1 MGGNRSG
8 SDRKRWRHLTE
19 WRHTTIPAS
28 NTETPDEID
37 YGDFKIVNR
46 VLERSDGSR
55 RVWLK
60 DSEGKILNIIS
71 K

>member
-1 MGGNRSG
+1 MTT
-8 SDRKRWRHLTE
+8 SDRKETHDERGLPHR
-19 WRHTTIPAS
+19 
-28 NTETPDEID
+28 TPDEID

-60 DSEGKILNIIS
+60 DSEGKMLNIIS

>member
-1 MGGNRSG
+1 MAT
-8 SDRKRWRHLTE
+8 SDGMETHDEPGLQHR
-19 WRHTTIPAS
+19 
-28 NTETPDEID
+28 TPDEID
-37 YGDFKIVNR
+37 YGDFKIVSR
-46 VLERSDGSR
+46 VHERSDGSR